1 MLIPMIYRHFLFFL
15 CPDVHNIPYTAVK
28 IKGDPKTATEHTL
41 TLTDVRTKPVISLCG
56 VSDIEVVVRITG

>member
-1 MLIPMIYRHFLFFL
+1 MLIPMIYHHFLFFL

-41 TLTDVRTKPVISLCG
+41 TLTDVRTEPVIRFSVG
-56 VSDIEVVVRITG
+56 SDIEEAVCITN